1 MALTQAQL
9 NSLYGVNDMTPDQSS
24 AALGA
29 ANTQSQKLFSGPTGA
44 FNEQGIQ
51 TAKQQIGSALPTVG
65 AVGGAIGGAA
75 LGGLAGLPTGPG
87 AIATAYAG
95 GVAGAGLGGAAGEA
109 ANEALTGQK
118 LQPKEI
124 AKQGGI
130 NAAMDAVGGP
140 ILSGVGKIF
149 GGIAEKAGAMFGGK
163 AVADV
168 AEKVVAPPVKVATN
182 RLASTAETL
191 TKGEREAAIKE
202 GRMTASGKYLPSR
215 TEQRSGEIMQGK
227 TYSNPVKTTKAIQT
241 EISTRGQAA
250 ETHLEANPTK
260 ISNEEDFNAFQSA
273 RASSE
278 KYMTSSESKA
288 YDEQVGVFQ
297 KILKSYTGDGGYTT
311 ANYYKA
317 LKDYESQVT
326 ANLPKGTDAL
336 LKEGGSARIQGAK
349 DVRQVVRDMIGK
361 KNPEFKG
368 EMYDLASLYDA
379 LDNVVAKAEQGGH
392 SLAKR
397 YPRTT
402 AALGTGAAVA
412 GFESRKNIPIIGD
425 LIP

>member
-1 MALTQAQL
+1 MALTQIQL
-9 NSLYGVNDMTPDQSS
+9 NALNGINDMTPDQSS
-24 AALGA
+24 TALGA
-29 ANTQSQKLFSGPTGA
+29 ANAHSQTLFGGSTGA
-44 FNEQGIQ
+44 FNEQGVQ
-51 TAKQQIGSALPTVG
+51 TAKQQIGGALPTVG
-65 AVGGAIGGAA
+65 AIGGGIAGATGGALVGGPVG
-75 LGGLAGLPTGPG
+75 
-87 AIATAYAG
+87 AYAG
-95 GVAGAGLGGAAGEA
+95 GVAGATAGGALGES

-118 LQPKEI
+118 QQPGQI
-124 AKQGGI
+124 AKQGAIMG
-130 NAAMDAVGGP
+130 AFEAVGGP
-140 ILSGVGKIF
+140 VLSGLGKVF
-149 GGIAEKAGAMFGGK
+149 GGVAEKAGAMFGGK
-163 AVADV
+163 AVADTV
-168 AEKVVAPPVKVATN
+168 EKVVAPPVKVATN

-202 GRMTASGKYLPSR
+202 GRMTDSGKYLPSK
-215 TEQRSGEIMQGK
+215 TEQRAGEIMQGK
-227 TYSNPVKTTKAIQT
+227 TYSNPVKTTKAIQG

-250 ETHLEANPTK
+250 ETHLEKNVKP
-260 ISNEEDFNAFQSA
+260 ISNKEDFDAFQKA

-278 KYMTSSESKA
+278 KYMTPAEATA

-297 KILKSYTGDGGYTT
+297 KVLKSYTGDGGYTT

-326 ANLPKGTDAL
+326 ANLAKGKDAL
-336 LKEGGSARIQGAK
+336 LTPGGAARIQGAK

-368 EMYDLASLYDA
+368 EMYDLASLYGS
-379 LDNVVAKAEQGGH
+379 LDNVVSKAEQGGH

-412 GFESRKNIPIIGD
+412 GFESRKSIPIIGD
-425 LIP
+425 MLP